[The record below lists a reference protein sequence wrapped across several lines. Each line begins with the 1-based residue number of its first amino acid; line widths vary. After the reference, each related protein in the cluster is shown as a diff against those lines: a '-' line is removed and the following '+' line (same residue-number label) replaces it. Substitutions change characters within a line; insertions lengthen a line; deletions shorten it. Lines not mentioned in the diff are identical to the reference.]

1 MPLHILLAHYHIGQ
15 EREPQLRHIFKIL
28 KDVLFSFLYGFNQYS
43 PTIIY
48 TPTGIKDYTP
58 T

>member
-15 EREPQLRHIFKIL
+15 EREPQLRRIL
-28 KDVLFSFLYGFNQYS
+28 KMFKEVLFFFLCGSNQYS